1 MRLVKGNSFRVSDV
15 METDGIWCDNV
26 HVCDG
31 NGKIIAVT
39 PYSDKA
45 HIYTD
50 IMAMALANIDRYMNL
65 AEKAN
70 TMSAEDVK
78 KELARLYESTII
90 PD

>member
-1 MRLVKGNSFRVSDV
+1 MRTVSGEGIRVSDV

-31 NGKIIAVT
+31 NGKIIAIT

-45 HIYTD
+45 HVYTD
-50 IMAMALANIDRYMNL
+50 IMAMALSNIDRYMDL
-65 AEKAN
+65 AERASN
-70 TMSAEDVK
+70 MSAEDVV
-78 KELARLYESTII
+78 KELARLYEHTVI